1 MYQAPDIPSGGK
13 QSARKEKSKSRAIEK
28 VGSEKVGTGETGE
41 KVETGGGQRK
51 MAAGGTKKEEK
62 VRLSLK
68 EEYIIYL
75 F

>member
-51 MAAGGTKKEEK
+51 IAAGGTKKEEK

-68 EEYIIYL
+68 EEHIIYL